1 MKDTDIYEEG
11 KLYYD
16 KIKTL
21 KEVNK
26 ENWVVFYVDVKT
38 GEKWINEYPESSGH
52 GGGSAILRRIDRFP
66 WE

>member
-38 GEKWINEYPESSGH
+38 GEKWINEYPESSEH